1 MTFKWI
7 PSLLTLALT
16 FFAGTAHAATCGP
29 RAQIVERLASTYGET
44 VQSMGLG
51 PDNGIVEVFASA
63 ESGTWTITVTT
74 ANGRMCL
81 VASGQAYE
89 VIAAAKTAGGED
101 A

>member
-7 PSLLTLALT
+7 PALLSLALSV
-16 FFAGTAHAATCGP
+16 FAGTAFAATCGP
-29 RAQIVERLASTYGET
+29 RAQVVERLASTYGET

-51 PDNGIVEVFASA
+51 SNNGIVEVFAST

-81 VASGQAYE
+81 VASGQAFE
-89 VIAAAKTAGGED
+89 AIATATPTGGED